1 MYKMKNVIVRGLA
14 AVSLLCLPFFAS
26 AQYREGVKADTAAET
41 SGASVQQILEA
52 ADSSDVPVVITLDQA
67 LQIALSENIAVKV
80 ADKEIERTKYAKRG
94 TYAALFPQI
103 DGSGSYQRTIKRQV
117 VYFDG
122 NPMAGLG
129 GSGSGSSSGSGST
142 SGTGSGS
149 TSGSGSSSTSKGGG
163 IEMGRLNTM
172 SFGISA
178 AMPIINAQLWESVKI
193 TGMDVELAVEKARS
207 SRLNMVSQV
216 KNAYYAVLFAKE
228 AFDVYREVYENALN
242 NYYETEKKYNVQKA
256 TDLDMARAK
265 TNVANA
271 IPNVYNAESS
281 VMLSLW
287 QLKAVMGVD
296 LEMNLDVVGSI
307 NDYAGMLEY
316 DTAQHNEISLEANST
331 MKQLAIQAEEL
342 AHSIRLKQYAYIP
355 TLSLA
360 FNFSG
365 NTMFNDV
372 PSSQWNWTP
381 YSTVGLSLQ
390 IPIFSGLK
398 RMNDVKQA
406 RNQYQ
411 QLQYNI
417 TDTERN
423 LKIAIR
429 QSLNTMDTNV
439 KSYSAAEEA
448 VDAAQKAYNI
458 ASKSYEVGRATLTDL
473 NDAQLALT
481 QAKLSQ
487 SQAIYN
493 FVVAKTSLEQ
503 NLGYD
508 FTTEE

>member
-14 AVSLLCLPFFAS
+14 AVSLLCLSFVAG
-26 AQYREGVKADTAAET
+26 AQYRDGVKPDTAAET
-41 SGASVQQILEA
+41 AGASVQQILEA

-129 GSGSGSSSGSGST
+129 GSSSGSGST

-149 TSGSGSSSTSKGGG
+149 EGSTSSSKGGG

-172 SFGISA
+172 SFGVSA

-256 TDLDMARAK
+256 TELDMARAK

-296 LEMNLDVVGSI
+296 LEMNIDVVGSI

-316 DTAQHNEISLEANST
+316 DTAQHNEISLESNST

-342 AHSIRLKQYAYIP
+342 ARSIRLKQYAYIP

-411 QLQYNI
+411 QMQYNI

>member
-14 AVSLLCLPFFAS
+14 AVSLLCLPFVAG
-26 AQYREGVKADTAAET
+26 AQYRDGVKPDTAGET
-41 SGASVQQILEA
+41 AGASVQQILEA

-129 GSGSGSSSGSGST
+129 GSSSGSGST

-149 TSGSGSSSTSKGGG
+149 EGSTSSSKGGG

-172 SFGISA
+172 SFGVSA

-216 KNAYYAVLFAKE
+216 KNAYYAALFAKE

-256 TDLDMARAK
+256 TELDMARAK

-296 LEMNLDVVGSI
+296 LEMNIDVVGSI

-316 DTAQHNEISLEANST
+316 DTAQHNEISLESNST

-342 AHSIRLKQYAYIP
+342 ARSIRLKQYAYIP

-411 QLQYNI
+411 QMQYKI

>member
-1 MYKMKNVIVRGLA
+1 MKNVIVRGLA
-14 AVSLLCLPFFAS
+14 AVSLLCLPFVAG
-26 AQYREGVKADTAAET
+26 AQYRDGVKPDTAGET
-41 SGASVQQILEA
+41 AGASVQQILEA
-52 ADSSDVPVVITLDQA
+52 ADSSEVPVVITLDQA

-129 GSGSGSSSGSGST
+129 GSSSGSGST

-149 TSGSGSSSTSKGGG
+149 EGSGSSSTSKGGG

-256 TDLDMARAK
+256 TELDMARAK

-296 LEMNLDVVGSI
+296 LEMNIDVVGSI

-316 DTAQHNEISLEANST
+316 DTAQHNEISLESNST

-342 AHSIRLKQYAYIP
+342 ARSIRLKQYAYIP

-411 QLQYNI
+411 QMQYNI

>member
-1 MYKMKNVIVRGLA
+1 MKNVIVRGLA
-14 AVSLLCLPFFAS
+14 AVSLLCLSFVAG
-26 AQYREGVKADTAAET
+26 AQYRDGVKPDTAAET
-41 SGASVQQILEA
+41 AGASVQQILEA
-52 ADSSDVPVVITLDQA
+52 AGSSDVPVVITLDQA

-129 GSGSGSSSGSGST
+129 GSSSGSGST

-149 TSGSGSSSTSKGGG
+149 EGSTSSSKGGG

-172 SFGISA
+172 SFGVSA
-178 AMPIINAQLWESVKI
+178 AMPIVNAQLWESVKI

-216 KNAYYAVLFAKE
+216 KNAYYAALFAKE

-256 TDLDMARAK
+256 TELDMARAK

-296 LEMNLDVVGSI
+296 LEMNIDVVGSI

-316 DTAQHNEISLEANST
+316 DTAQHNEISLESNST

-342 AHSIRLKQYAYIP
+342 ARSIRLKQYAYIP

-411 QLQYNI
+411 QMQYNI

>member
-1 MYKMKNVIVRGLA
+1 MKNVIVRGLA
-14 AVSLLCLPFFAS
+14 AVSLLCLSFVAG
-26 AQYREGVKADTAAET
+26 AQYRDGVKPDTAGET
-41 SGASVQQILEA
+41 AGASVQQILEA

-129 GSGSGSSSGSGST
+129 GSSSGSGST
-142 SGTGSGS
+142 SGTGSGAEGS
-149 TSGSGSSSTSKGGG
+149 TSSSKGGG

-172 SFGISA
+172 SFGVSA

-256 TDLDMARAK
+256 TELDMARAK

-296 LEMNLDVVGSI
+296 LEMNIDVVGSI

-316 DTAQHNEISLEANST
+316 DTAQHNEISLESNST

-342 AHSIRLKQYAYIP
+342 ARSIRLKQYAYIP

-411 QLQYNI
+411 QMQYNI

>member
-1 MYKMKNVIVRGLA
+1 MKNVIVRGLA
-14 AVSLLCLPFFAS
+14 AVSLLCLPFVAG
-26 AQYREGVKADTAAET
+26 AQYRDGVKPDIAGETA
-41 SGASVQQILEA
+41 GASVQQILEA

-129 GSGSGSSSGSGST
+129 GSSSESGST

-149 TSGSGSSSTSKGGG
+149 EGSTSSSKGGG

-172 SFGISA
+172 SFGVSA
-178 AMPIINAQLWESVKI
+178 AMPIVNAQLWESVKI

-256 TDLDMARAK
+256 TELDMARAK

-307 NDYAGMLEY
+307 NDYAGMLDY
-316 DTAQHNEISLEANST
+316 DTAQHNEISLESNST

-342 AHSIRLKQYAYIP
+342 ARSIRLKQYAYIP

-411 QLQYNI
+411 QMQYNI

>member
-14 AVSLLCLPFFAS
+14 AVSLLCLSFVAG
-26 AQYREGVKADTAAET
+26 AQYRDGVKPDTAAET
-41 SGASVQQILEA
+41 AGASVQQILEA

-129 GSGSGSSSGSGST
+129 GSSSGSGST

-149 TSGSGSSSTSKGGG
+149 EGSTSSSKGGG

-172 SFGISA
+172 SFGVSA

-216 KNAYYAVLFAKE
+216 KNAYYAALFAKE

-256 TDLDMARAK
+256 TELDMARAK

-296 LEMNLDVVGSI
+296 REMNLDVVGSI

-316 DTAQHNEISLEANST
+316 DTAQHNEISLESNST

-342 AHSIRLKQYAYIP
+342 ARSIRLKQYAYIP

-411 QLQYNI
+411 QMQYNI

>member
-14 AVSLLCLPFFAS
+14 AVSLLCLPFVAG
-26 AQYREGVKADTAAET
+26 AQYRDGVKPDTAGET
-41 SGASVQQILEA
+41 AGASVQQILEA

-129 GSGSGSSSGSGST
+129 GSSSGSGST

-149 TSGSGSSSTSKGGG
+149 EGSTSSSKGGG

-172 SFGISA
+172 SFGVSA

-216 KNAYYAVLFAKE
+216 KNAYYAALFAKE

-256 TDLDMARAK
+256 TELDMARAK
-265 TNVANA
+265 TNLANA

-307 NDYAGMLEY
+307 NDYAGMLDY
-316 DTAQHNEISLEANST
+316 DTAQHNEISLESNST

-342 AHSIRLKQYAYIP
+342 ARSIRLKQYAYIR

-411 QLQYNI
+411 QMQYNI

>member
-1 MYKMKNVIVRGLA
+1 MYKMKNVIVRGFA
-14 AVSLLCLPFFAS
+14 AVSLLCLPFVAG
-26 AQYREGVKADTAAET
+26 AQYRDGVKPDTAGET
-41 SGASVQQILEA
+41 AGASVQQILEA

-129 GSGSGSSSGSGST
+129 GSSSGSGST

-149 TSGSGSSSTSKGGG
+149 EGSTSSSKGGG

-172 SFGISA
+172 SFGVSA

-256 TDLDMARAK
+256 TELDMARAK

-296 LEMNLDVVGSI
+296 LEMNIDVVGSI

-316 DTAQHNEISLEANST
+316 DTAQHNEISLESNST

-342 AHSIRLKQYAYIP
+342 ARSIRLKQYAYIP

-411 QLQYNI
+411 QMQYNI

>member
-1 MYKMKNVIVRGLA
+1 MKNVIVRGLA
-14 AVSLLCLPFFAS
+14 AVSLLCLPFVAG
-26 AQYREGVKADTAAET
+26 AQYRDGVKPDTAGET
-41 SGASVQQILEA
+41 AGASVQQILEA

-129 GSGSGSSSGSGST
+129 GSSSGSGST

-149 TSGSGSSSTSKGGG
+149 EGSTSSSKGGG

-172 SFGISA
+172 SFGVSA

-216 KNAYYAVLFAKE
+216 KNAYYAALFAKE

-296 LEMNLDVVGSI
+296 LEMNIDVVGSI

-316 DTAQHNEISLEANST
+316 DTAQHNEISLESNST

-342 AHSIRLKQYAYIP
+342 ARSIRLKQYAYIP

-411 QLQYNI
+411 QMQYNI

>member
-1 MYKMKNVIVRGLA
+1 MKNVIVRGLA
-14 AVSLLCLPFFAS
+14 AVSLLCLPFVAG
-26 AQYREGVKADTAAET
+26 AQYRDGVKPDTAGET
-41 SGASVQQILEA
+41 AGASVQQILEA

-103 DGSGSYQRTIKRQV
+103 DGSGSYQRTIKRQI

-129 GSGSGSSSGSGST
+129 GSSSGSGSSSG
-142 SGTGSGS
+142 TGSGS
-149 TSGSGSSSTSKGGG
+149 EGSTSSSKGGG

-172 SFGISA
+172 SFGVSA

-216 KNAYYAVLFAKE
+216 KNAYYAALFAKE

-256 TDLDMARAK
+256 TELDMARAK

-296 LEMNLDVVGSI
+296 LEMNIDVVGSI

-316 DTAQHNEISLEANST
+316 DTAQHNEISLESNST

-342 AHSIRLKQYAYIP
+342 ARSIRLKQYAYIP

-411 QLQYNI
+411 QMQYNI

>member
-1 MYKMKNVIVRGLA
+1 MKNVIVRGLA
-14 AVSLLCLPFFAS
+14 AVSLLCLSFVAG
-26 AQYREGVKADTAAET
+26 AQYRDGVKPDTAAET
-41 SGASVQQILEA
+41 AGASVQQILEA

-129 GSGSGSSSGSGST
+129 GSSSGSGST

-149 TSGSGSSSTSKGGG
+149 EGSTSSSKGGG

-172 SFGISA
+172 SFGVSA

-256 TDLDMARAK
+256 TELDMARAK

-316 DTAQHNEISLEANST
+316 DTAQHNEISLESNST

-342 AHSIRLKQYAYIP
+342 ARSIRLKQYAYIP

-411 QLQYNI
+411 QMQYNI

-439 KSYSAAEEA
+439 KSYSAAEDA

>member
-1 MYKMKNVIVRGLA
+1 MKNVIVRSLA
-14 AVSLLCLPFFAS
+14 AIAFACLPLVSS
-26 AQYREGVKADTAAET
+26 AQYRTDIKVEDGKEDGRTA
-41 SGASVQQILEA
+41 VQQILEE
-52 ADSSDVPVVITLDQA
+52 ADSSEVPVIISLDQA

-80 ADKEIERTKYAKRG
+80 ADKEIERTTYAKRG

-117 VYFDG
+117 MYMDLPEG
-122 NPMAGLG
+122 MSGMLGGAGSGSGSGAGESG
-129 GSGSGSSSGSGST
+129 GSGSGSGSA
-142 SGTGSGS
+142 
-149 TSGSGSSSTSKGGG
+149 SSSMKDGM
-163 IEMGRLNTM
+163 EVGRLNTM
-172 SFGISA
+172 SFGVSA

-193 TGMDVELAVEKARS
+193 SAMDVELAVEKARA

-216 KNAYYAVLFAKE
+216 KNAYYGVLFAKE
-228 AFDVYREVYENALN
+228 AFEVYKEVYENALT
-242 NYYETEKKYNVQKA
+242 NYEETEKKYNVQKA
-256 TDLDMARAK
+256 TELDMARAK

-296 LEMNLDVVGSI
+296 LEMNLDVEGSI
-307 NDYAGMLEY
+307 TDYSDLLAY
-316 DTAQHNEISLEANST
+316 DTAQHDSISLDSNST

-342 AHSIRLKQYAYIP
+342 AKSIRLRQYAYIP

-365 NTMFNDV
+365 NAMANDV
-372 PSSQWNWTP
+372 AFSEWRWTP
-381 YSTVGLSLQ
+381 YSTVGVSLS

-398 RMNDVKQA
+398 RYNDVKQA
-406 RNQYQ
+406 KNQYQ
-411 QLQYNI
+411 QMQYNI

-439 KSYSAAEEA
+439 KSYNAAADAVIAAE
-448 VDAAQKAYNI
+448 KAYSI
-458 ASKSYEVGRATLTDL
+458 AEKSYEVGRATLTDL

-481 QAKLSQ
+481 QSRLAQ

-503 NLGYD
+503 NLGQD
-508 FTTEE
+508 FITEE

>member
-1 MYKMKNVIVRGLA
+1 MKNVIVRGLA
-14 AVSLLCLPFFAS
+14 AVSLLCLSFVAG
-26 AQYREGVKADTAAET
+26 AQYRDGVKPDTAAET
-41 SGASVQQILEA
+41 AGASVQQILEA

-129 GSGSGSSSGSGST
+129 GSSSGSGST

-149 TSGSGSSSTSKGGG
+149 EGSTSSSKGGG

-172 SFGISA
+172 SFGVSA
-178 AMPIINAQLWESVKI
+178 AMPIVNAQLWESVKI

-216 KNAYYAVLFAKE
+216 KNAYYAALFAKE

-256 TDLDMARAK
+256 TELDMARAK

-296 LEMNLDVVGSI
+296 LEMNIDVVGSI

-316 DTAQHNEISLEANST
+316 DTAQHNEISLESNST

-342 AHSIRLKQYAYIP
+342 ARSIRLKQYAYIP

-411 QLQYNI
+411 QMQYNI

>member
-14 AVSLLCLPFFAS
+14 AVSLLCLSFVAG
-26 AQYREGVKADTAAET
+26 AQYRDGVKPDTAAET
-41 SGASVQQILEA
+41 AGASVQQILEA

-129 GSGSGSSSGSGST
+129 GSSSGSGST

-149 TSGSGSSSTSKGGG
+149 EGSTSSSKGGG

-172 SFGISA
+172 SFGVSA

-216 KNAYYAVLFAKE
+216 KNAYYAALFAKE

-256 TDLDMARAK
+256 TELDMARAK

-271 IPNVYNAESS
+271 ITNVYNAESS

-316 DTAQHNEISLEANST
+316 DTAQHNEISLESNST

-342 AHSIRLKQYAYIP
+342 ARSIRLKQYAYIP

-411 QLQYNI
+411 QMQYNI

>member
-1 MYKMKNVIVRGLA
+1 MKNVIVRGLA
-14 AVSLLCLPFFAS
+14 AVSLLCLPFVAG
-26 AQYREGVKADTAAET
+26 AQYRDGVKPDTAGET
-41 SGASVQQILEA
+41 AGASVQQILEA

-129 GSGSGSSSGSGST
+129 GSSSGSGST

-149 TSGSGSSSTSKGGG
+149 EGSTSSSKGGG

-172 SFGISA
+172 SFGVSA

-256 TDLDMARAK
+256 TELDMARAK

-296 LEMNLDVVGSI
+296 LEMNIDVVGSI
-307 NDYAGMLEY
+307 NDYAGMMEY
-316 DTAQHNEISLEANST
+316 DTAQHNEISLESNST

-342 AHSIRLKQYAYIP
+342 ARSIRLKQYAYIP

-411 QLQYNI
+411 QMQYNI

>member
-14 AVSLLCLPFFAS
+14 AVSLLCLSFVAG
-26 AQYREGVKADTAAET
+26 AQYRDGVKPDTAGET
-41 SGASVQQILEA
+41 AGASVQQILEA

-129 GSGSGSSSGSGST
+129 GSSSGSGST

-149 TSGSGSSSTSKGGG
+149 EGSTSSSKGGG

-216 KNAYYAVLFAKE
+216 KNAYYAALFAKE

-256 TDLDMARAK
+256 TELDMARAK

-307 NDYAGMLEY
+307 NDYAGMLDY
-316 DTAQHNEISLEANST
+316 DTAQHNEISLESNST

-342 AHSIRLKQYAYIP
+342 ARSIRLKQYAYIP

-411 QLQYNI
+411 QMQYNI

-487 SQAIYN
+487 FQAIYN

>member
-14 AVSLLCLPFFAS
+14 AVSLLCLPFVAG
-26 AQYREGVKADTAAET
+26 AQYRDGVKPDIAGETA
-41 SGASVQQILEA
+41 GASVQQILEA

-129 GSGSGSSSGSGST
+129 GSSSESGST

-149 TSGSGSSSTSKGGG
+149 EGSTSSSKGGG

-172 SFGISA
+172 SFGVSA
-178 AMPIINAQLWESVKI
+178 AMPIVNAQLWESVKI

-256 TDLDMARAK
+256 TELDMARAK

-307 NDYAGMLEY
+307 NDYAGMLDY
-316 DTAQHNEISLEANST
+316 DTAQHNEISLESNST

-342 AHSIRLKQYAYIP
+342 ARSIRLKQYAYIP

-411 QLQYNI
+411 QMQYNI

>member
-14 AVSLLCLPFFAS
+14 AVSLLCLPFVAG
-26 AQYREGVKADTAAET
+26 AQYRDGVKPDTAGET
-41 SGASVQQILEA
+41 AGASVQQILEA

-129 GSGSGSSSGSGST
+129 GSSSGSGST
-142 SGTGSGS
+142 SGTGSEGS
-149 TSGSGSSSTSKGGG
+149 TSSSKGGG

-172 SFGISA
+172 SFGVSA

-216 KNAYYAVLFAKE
+216 KNAYYAALFAKE

-256 TDLDMARAK
+256 TELDMARAK

-296 LEMNLDVVGSI
+296 LEMNIDVVGSI

-316 DTAQHNEISLEANST
+316 DTAQHNEISLESNST

-342 AHSIRLKQYAYIP
+342 ARSIRLKQYAYIP

-411 QLQYNI
+411 QMQYNI

>member
-1 MYKMKNVIVRGLA
+1 MKNVIVRGLA
-14 AVSLLCLPFFAS
+14 AVSLLCLPFVAG
-26 AQYREGVKADTAAET
+26 AQYRDGVKPDTAGET
-41 SGASVQQILEA
+41 AGASVQQILEA

-129 GSGSGSSSGSGST
+129 GSSSESGST

-149 TSGSGSSSTSKGGG
+149 EGSTSSSKGGG

-256 TDLDMARAK
+256 TELDMARAK

-307 NDYAGMLEY
+307 NDYAGMLDY
-316 DTAQHNEISLEANST
+316 DTAQHNEISLESNST

-342 AHSIRLKQYAYIP
+342 ARSIRLKQYAYIP

-411 QLQYNI
+411 QMQYNI

>member
-14 AVSLLCLPFFAS
+14 AVSLLCLSFVAG
-26 AQYREGVKADTAAET
+26 AQYRDGVKPDTAAET
-41 SGASVQQILEA
+41 AGASVQQILEA
-52 ADSSDVPVVITLDQA
+52 ADSSEVPVVITLDQA

-129 GSGSGSSSGSGST
+129 GSSSGSGST

-149 TSGSGSSSTSKGGG
+149 EGSTSSSKGGG

-172 SFGISA
+172 SFGVSA

-256 TDLDMARAK
+256 TELDMARAK

-296 LEMNLDVVGSI
+296 LEMNIDVVGSI

-316 DTAQHNEISLEANST
+316 DTAQHNEISLESNST

-342 AHSIRLKQYAYIP
+342 ARSIRLKQYAYIP

-411 QLQYNI
+411 QMQYNI

-458 ASKSYEVGRATLTDL
+458 ASKSHEVGRATLTDL

>member
-1 MYKMKNVIVRGLA
+1 MKNVIVRGLA
-14 AVSLLCLPFFAS
+14 AVSLLCLSFVAG
-26 AQYREGVKADTAAET
+26 AQYRDGVKPDTAGET
-41 SGASVQQILEA
+41 AGASVQQILEA

-129 GSGSGSSSGSGST
+129 GSSSGSGST

-149 TSGSGSSSTSKGGG
+149 EGSTSSSKGGG

-172 SFGISA
+172 SFGVSA

-296 LEMNLDVVGSI
+296 LEMNIDVVGSI

-316 DTAQHNEISLEANST
+316 DTAQHNEISLESNST

-342 AHSIRLKQYAYIP
+342 ARSIRLKQYAYIP

-411 QLQYNI
+411 QMQYNI

>member
-1 MYKMKNVIVRGLA
+1 MKNVIVRGLA
-14 AVSLLCLPFFAS
+14 AVSLLCLSFVAG
-26 AQYREGVKADTAAET
+26 AQYRDGVKPDTAGET
-41 SGASVQQILEA
+41 AGASVQQILEA

-129 GSGSGSSSGSGST
+129 GSSSGSGPS

-149 TSGSGSSSTSKGGG
+149 EGSTSSSKGGG

-172 SFGISA
+172 SFGVSA

-256 TDLDMARAK
+256 TELDMARAK

-296 LEMNLDVVGSI
+296 LEMNIDVVGSI

-316 DTAQHNEISLEANST
+316 DTAQHNEISLESNST

-342 AHSIRLKQYAYIP
+342 ARSIRLKQYAYIP

-411 QLQYNI
+411 QMQYNI

>member
-1 MYKMKNVIVRGLA
+1 MKNVIVRGLA
-14 AVSLLCLPFFAS
+14 AVSLLCLSFVAG
-26 AQYREGVKADTAAET
+26 AQYRDGVKPDTAGET
-41 SGASVQQILEA
+41 AGASVQQILEA

-129 GSGSGSSSGSGST
+129 GSSSGSGST

-149 TSGSGSSSTSKGGG
+149 EGSTSSSKGGG

-172 SFGISA
+172 SFGVSA

-216 KNAYYAVLFAKE
+216 KNAYYAALFAKE

-256 TDLDMARAK
+256 TELDMARAK

-296 LEMNLDVVGSI
+296 LEMNIDVVGSI

-316 DTAQHNEISLEANST
+316 DTAQHNEISLESNST

-342 AHSIRLKQYAYIP
+342 ARSIRLKQYAYIP

-411 QLQYNI
+411 QMQYNI

-439 KSYSAAEEA
+439 KSYSAAEGA

>member
-1 MYKMKNVIVRGLA
+1 MKNVIVRGLV
-14 AVSLLCLPFFAS
+14 AVSFLCLPLLAG
-26 AQYREGVKADTAAET
+26 AQYRDEARPDTAAGT

-80 ADKEIERTKYAKRG
+80 ADKEIERTKYSKRG

-122 NPMAGLG
+122 SPMAGLG
-129 GSGSGSSSGSGST
+129 SSSSESGSESSGSSSST
-142 SGTGSGS
+142 
-149 TSGSGSSSTSKGGG
+149 KGGG

-172 SFGISA
+172 SFGVSA
-178 AMPIINAQLWESVKI
+178 SMPIINAQLWESVKI

-207 SRLNMVSQV
+207 SRLDMVSQV

-228 AFDVYREVYENALN
+228 AFEVYKEVYENALT

-256 TDLDMARAK
+256 TELDMARAK

-296 LEMNLDVVGSI
+296 LGMNLDVAGAI
-307 NDYAGMLEY
+307 NDYAAMLEY
-316 DTAQHNEISLEANST
+316 DTAQHNEISLESNST

-342 AHSIRLKQYAYIP
+342 ARSIRLKQYAYIP

-360 FNFSG
+360 FNYSG

-411 QLQYNI
+411 QMQYNI
-417 TDTERN
+417 TDAERN

-439 KSYSAAEEA
+439 KSYSAA
-448 VDAAQKAYNI
+448 
-458 ASKSYEVGRATLTDL
+458 
-473 NDAQLALT
+473 
-481 QAKLSQ
+481 
-487 SQAIYN
+487 
-493 FVVAKTSLEQ
+493 
-503 NLGYD
+503 
-508 FTTEE
+508 

>member
-1 MYKMKNVIVRGLA
+1 MKNVIVRGLA
-14 AVSLLCLPFFAS
+14 AVSLLCLPFVAG
-26 AQYREGVKADTAAET
+26 AQYRDGVKPDTAGET
-41 SGASVQQILEA
+41 AGASVQQILEA

-129 GSGSGSSSGSGST
+129 GSSSGSGSSSG
-142 SGTGSGS
+142 TGSGS
-149 TSGSGSSSTSKGGG
+149 EGSTSSSKGGG

-172 SFGISA
+172 SFGVSA

-296 LEMNLDVVGSI
+296 LEMNIDVVGSI

-316 DTAQHNEISLEANST
+316 DTAQHNEISLESNST

-342 AHSIRLKQYAYIP
+342 ARSIRLKQYAYIP

-411 QLQYNI
+411 QMQYNI

>member
-14 AVSLLCLPFFAS
+14 AVSLLCLPFVAG
-26 AQYREGVKADTAAET
+26 AQYRDGVKPDTAGET
-41 SGASVQQILEA
+41 AGASVQQILEA

-129 GSGSGSSSGSGST
+129 GSSSGSGST

-149 TSGSGSSSTSKGGG
+149 EGSTSSSKGGG

-172 SFGISA
+172 SFGVSA

-296 LEMNLDVVGSI
+296 LEMNIDVVGSI
-307 NDYAGMLEY
+307 NDYAGMMEY
-316 DTAQHNEISLEANST
+316 DTAQHNEISLESNST

-342 AHSIRLKQYAYIP
+342 ARSIRLKQYAYIP

-411 QLQYNI
+411 QMQYNI

>member
-1 MYKMKNVIVRGLA
+1 MKNVIVRSLA
-14 AVSLLCLPFFAS
+14 AIAFTCLPFVSS
-26 AQYREGVKADTAAET
+26 AQYRTDIKLEDRKEDGRTA
-41 SGASVQQILEA
+41 VQQILEE
-52 ADSSDVPVVITLDQA
+52 ADSSEVPVIISLDQA

-80 ADKEIERTKYAKRG
+80 ADKEIERTTYAKRG
-94 TYAALFPQI
+94 TYAALFPQV

-117 VYFDG
+117 MYMDIDASKFPG
-122 NPMAGLG
+122 MG
-129 GSGSGSSSGSGST
+129 GSSSGTDTGNGSQ
-142 SGTGSGS
+142 
-149 TSGSGSSSTSKGGG
+149 SSSLNDGM
-163 IEMGRLNTM
+163 EVGRLNTM
-172 SFGISA
+172 SFGVSA

-193 TGMDVELAVEKARS
+193 SAMDVELAVEKARA

-216 KNAYYAVLFAKE
+216 KNAYYGVLFAKE
-228 AFDVYREVYENALN
+228 AFEVYKEVYENALT
-242 NYYETEKKYNVQKA
+242 NYEETEKKYNVQKA
-256 TDLDMARAK
+256 TELDMARAK
-265 TNVANA
+265 TTVANA

-296 LEMNLDVVGSI
+296 LEMNLDVEGSI
-307 NDYAGMLEY
+307 TDYSDLLAY
-316 DTAQHNEISLEANST
+316 DTAQHDSISLDSNST

-342 AHSIRLKQYAYIP
+342 AKSIKLRQYAYIP

-365 NTMFNDV
+365 NAMANDV
-372 PSSQWNWTP
+372 AFSQWKWTP
-381 YSTVGLSLQ
+381 YSTVGVSLS

-398 RMNDVKQA
+398 RYNDVKQA
-406 RNQYQ
+406 KNQYQ
-411 QLQYNI
+411 QMQYNI

-439 KSYSAAEEA
+439 KSYNAAADAVIAAE
-448 VDAAQKAYNI
+448 KAYSI
-458 ASKSYEVGRATLTDL
+458 AEKSYEVGRATLTDL

-481 QAKLSQ
+481 QSRLAQ

-503 NLGYD
+503 NLGQD
-508 FTTEE
+508 FITEE

>member
-1 MYKMKNVIVRGLA
+1 MKNVIVRGLA
-14 AVSLLCLPFFAS
+14 AVSFLCLPFVAG
-26 AQYREGVKADTAAET
+26 AQYRDGVKPDTAGET
-41 SGASVQQILEA
+41 AGASVQQILEA

-129 GSGSGSSSGSGST
+129 GSSSGSGST
-142 SGTGSGS
+142 SGTGSEGS
-149 TSGSGSSSTSKGGG
+149 TSSSKGGG

-172 SFGISA
+172 SFGVSA

-216 KNAYYAVLFAKE
+216 KNAYYAALFAKE
-228 AFDVYREVYENALN
+228 AFGVYREVYENALN

-256 TDLDMARAK
+256 TELDMARAK

-296 LEMNLDVVGSI
+296 LEMNIDVVGSI

-316 DTAQHNEISLEANST
+316 DTAQHNEISLESNST

-342 AHSIRLKQYAYIP
+342 ARSIRLKQYAYIP

-411 QLQYNI
+411 QMQYNI

>member
-1 MYKMKNVIVRGLA
+1 MKNVIVRGLA
-14 AVSLLCLPFFAS
+14 AVSLLCLPFVAG
-26 AQYREGVKADTAAET
+26 AQYRDGVKPDTAGET
-41 SGASVQQILEA
+41 AGASVQQILEA

-129 GSGSGSSSGSGST
+129 GSSSGSGST

-149 TSGSGSSSTSKGGG
+149 EGSTSSSNGGG

-172 SFGISA
+172 SFGVSA

-216 KNAYYAVLFAKE
+216 KNAYYAALFAKE

-256 TDLDMARAK
+256 TELDMARAK

-296 LEMNLDVVGSI
+296 LEMNIDVVGSI

-316 DTAQHNEISLEANST
+316 DTAQHNEISLESNST

-342 AHSIRLKQYAYIP
+342 ARSIRLKQYAYIP

-411 QLQYNI
+411 QMQYNI

>member
-1 MYKMKNVIVRGLA
+1 MKNVIVRGLA
-14 AVSLLCLPFFAS
+14 AVSLLCLPFVAG
-26 AQYREGVKADTAAET
+26 AQYRDGVKPDTAGET
-41 SGASVQQILEA
+41 AGASVQQILEA

-129 GSGSGSSSGSGST
+129 GSSSGSGSSSG
-142 SGTGSGS
+142 TGSGS
-149 TSGSGSSSTSKGGG
+149 EGSTSSSKGGG

-172 SFGISA
+172 SFGVSA
-178 AMPIINAQLWESVKI
+178 AMPIVNAQLWESVKI

-216 KNAYYAVLFAKE
+216 KNAYYAALFAKE

-256 TDLDMARAK
+256 TELDMARAK

-296 LEMNLDVVGSI
+296 LEMNIDVVGSI

-316 DTAQHNEISLEANST
+316 DTAQHNEISLESNST

-342 AHSIRLKQYAYIP
+342 ARSIRLKQYAYIP

-411 QLQYNI
+411 QMQYNI